1 MAQVGR
7 ELLSETS
14 SLLWLTA
21 LAVVLLFHCS
31 HLLRMR
37 GEARWYHCAH
47 VVMLLGML
55 YMFAGVAFSLQL
67 VPPRAWTLLFVATS
81 AAILSWMLI
90 KLVRGRPLKKLW
102 AVALVQQVAMI
113 YMWAPMRVWL
123 PLLTYGFVL
132 YFSVEIIAW
141 VTNAYSKL
149 EPLAVAEAH
158 TRHAGGSL
166 EPRSIFGDVCM
177 TIMAASM
184 AYMFVVMQLMAPTPR
199 RPQQV
204 AEDRLEA
211 PSNSATTPQQP
222 QSATKPPRQEPE
234 APASRGGESYKIAAG
249 DTRWSIAGRVYG
261 RARLWDRIAKAN
273 PDLNSRHLR
282 VGQVITLP
290 ERLSEAK
297 P

>member
-1 MAQVGR
+1 MAEVGR
-7 ELLSETS
+7 ELLSETP

-37 GEARWYHCAH
+37 GEPRWYHCAH

-55 YMFAGVAFSLQL
+55 YMFAGVAFSLPL
-67 VPPRAWTLLFVATS
+67 VPPRAWTLVFVATS
-81 AAILSWMLI
+81 AAIVSWILI

-102 AVALVQQVAMI
+102 AVALIQQVAMI
-113 YMWAPMRVWL
+113 YMWAPMQVWL

-141 VTNAYSKL
+141 LTNAYSKL
-149 EPLAVAEAH
+149 EPLAAAEAH
-158 TRHAGGSL
+158 IRHAGGSL

-184 AYMFVVMQLMAPTPR
+184 AYMFVAMQLMAPTPR

-211 PSNSATTPQQP
+211 RSDSASVPQQARSATE
-222 QSATKPPRQEPE
+222 PPRREPE
-234 APASRGGESYKIAAG
+234 VRASRGEESYKIAAG
-249 DTRWSIAGRVYG
+249 DTLWSIAGRVYG
-261 RARLWDRIAKAN
+261 HARLWDRIAKAN
-273 PDLNSRHLR
+273 PDLNPYHLR

-290 ERLSEAK
+290 ERLPEAK